1 MFHGSVM
8 GKIVTPINV
17 SDEKRPSGNTRRRA
31 TYTVCTGKDG
41 YGKNSHFCNM
51 DMVAIGGAAYEA
63 EKKLH
68 KGDHVYVVFHAEAA
82 DNDGHFTFYVDSQRR
97 ANCADTAEETMTDE
111 EFEASLPPMELWDE
125 RACGFRDRL
134 SFMSPPS
141 RARARALK
149 CSHRG
154 FIPTLTEGIYS
165 LLIYSINILFTI
177 ILSIYNI

>member
-17 SDEKRPSGNTRRRA
+17 VDEKRPSGNTRRRA

-97 ANCADTAEETMTDE
+97 ANCADNAEETMTDE
-111 EFEASLPPMELWDE
+111 EFEASLPPMD
-125 RACGFRDRL
+125 F
-134 SFMSPPS
+134 
-141 RARARALK
+141 
-149 CSHRG
+149 
-154 FIPTLTEGIYS
+154 
-165 LLIYSINILFTI
+165 
-177 ILSIYNI
+177 